1 MSVHVL
7 SMRASWY
14 YYKRYYDEAAR
25 LFEEL
30 RNIDPYR
37 LEHMDVYSNVLY
49 VADAKSRLSF
59 MAHEAVKVD
68 KYRKE
73 TCTIIGNYYACKGQ
87 HEVRTPT
94 LFLLA
99 ASSLCVALAINRK
112 LY

>member
-1 MSVHVL
+1 
-7 SMRASWY
+7 MRASWY
-14 YYKRYYDEAAR
+14 YYKRFYDEAAR

-68 KYRKE
+68 KVTPSYHSHACE
-73 TCTIIGNYYACKGQ
+73 LTMYYG
-87 HEVRTPT
+87 
-94 LFLLA
+94 
-99 ASSLCVALAINRK
+99 I
-112 LY
+112 